1 MDSTQKKITKEDFTY
16 MFCAGQGSYG
26 KVFVSKL
33 KASNELVAIKRI
45 DKYFVHKEN
54 KVGAV
59 RCEK

>member
-1 MDSTQKKITKEDFTY
+1 L
-16 MFCAGQGSYG
+16 FCAGQGSYG

-45 DKYFVHKEN
+45 DKYLVQKEN

-59 RCEK
+59 HREKLIM